1 MTTWFSFLR
10 LTDIPEPVVIT
21 EAINE
26 DGKITLKWQKPE
38 ENGAAIIQYSK
49 YQRIADEE
57 QWTNRE
63 NITDTDKRS
72 YVFKVKKGEKYE
84 FVMTAT
90 NNYGE
95 SEKTYVQEV
104 EVLAGKHDFSS
115 FCESFYPRKRQNV
128 QQPSGEKYAEIC
140 NDGGKQV
147 WRKFLEGRL
156 LKMLM

>member
-1 MTTWFSFLR
+1 MVVISR

-21 EAINE
+21 EALNE
-26 DGKITLKWQKPE
+26 DGKITLRWQKPE

-49 YQRIADEE
+49 YQRIVDEE

-72 YVFKVKKGEKYE
+72 HVFKVKKAEKYE

-90 NNYGE
+90 NKYGE
-95 SEKTYVQEV
+95 SEKTNVQEV

-115 FCESFYPRKRQNV
+115 FCESSYPRKRQNG
-128 QQPSGEKYAEIC
+128 QQPSCEKYAEFVMTAA
-140 NDGGKQV
+140 NRYGESSWKVGYLR
-147 WRKFLEGRL
+147 W
-156 LKMLM
+156 